1 MKINLTEVSMNI
13 GQQYEAILTT
23 INKEGKSNAAPFG
36 VRVMG
41 EDKIQLKIFE
51 GSNTLKNI
59 KDKKEFIVN
68 ITNDPIMFSFA
79 TTDTIPDEYLNE
91 INYDN
96 SKLAHIKDVDAY
108 FICKVQS
115 IKNGTTKNDPIKS
128 SEINIIK
135 ADVLELKINNPCVKP
150 MNRGIHALMES
161 LVHYS
166 RINIVDKEKQAFF
179 LERIKESERI
189 IKKVGSKDERKAI
202 EIVKDKLKNQGFD
215 I

>member
-1 MKINLTEVSMNI
+1 MKIDLNKVSMNI

-36 VRVMG
+36 VRVMS

-51 GSNTLKNI
+51 GGNTIKNI

-79 TTDTIPDEYLNE
+79 TTDTIPNEYLNE
-91 INYDN
+91 IDYDN

-135 ADVLELKINNPCVKP
+135 ADVLELKINNHCVKP

-166 RINIVDKEKQAFF
+166 RINIVDKEKQTFF

-202 EIVKDKLKNQGFD
+202 EIVKDNLKNQGFD

>member
-1 MKINLTEVSMNI
+1 MKIDLTELSMNI

-36 VRVMG
+36 IRVMS

-51 GSNTLKNI
+51 GGNTIKNI

-91 INYDN
+91 MDYDN
-96 SKLAHIKDVDAY
+96 SKLTYIKDVDAY
-108 FICKVQS
+108 LICKVQS

-135 ADVLELKINNPCVKP
+135 ADVVNLKINNPCVKP

-166 RINIVDKEKQAFF
+166 RINIVDKEKQTFF

-202 EIVKDKLKNQGFD
+202 EIVKDKLKHQGID